1 MEKKRTLYTKEGYK
15 ALVDELDQLKNVK
28 MPKVKEDLARARSFG
43 DLSENS
49 EYDEA
54 KDEQAKTVTRIA
66 ELEMLIE
73 EAVVVDESELEA
85 GVVNLG
91 CTVKVYDYDME
102 EEAEY
107 TIVGSNE
114 ANAMLGKISD
124 QSPMG
129 AAMMH
134 AKAGDEVSFNTPRG
148 LTLKL
153 KILEVT
159 RTKNH

>member
-1 MEKKRTLYTKEGYK
+1 MEKKRTLYTEEGYK

-28 MPKVKEDLARARSFG
+28 MPKIKEDLARARSFG

-54 KDEQAKTVTRIA
+54 KDEQGKTVTRIA
-66 ELEMLIE
+66 ELEALLE
-73 EAVVVDESELEA
+73 NAEVVSEDDLQS

-114 ANAMLGKISD
+114 ADAMSGRISD
-124 QSPMG
+124 MSPMG

-134 AKAGDEVSFNTPRG
+134 AHEGDEVSFDSPAG
-148 LTLKL
+148 VLKF
-153 KILEVT
+153 KILSVT
-159 RTKNH
+159 RTK

>member
-1 MEKKRTLYTKEGYK
+1 MQKKKTLYTEEGYK
-15 ALVDELDQLKNVK
+15 ALVDELDYLKNVK

-54 KDEQAKTVTRIA
+54 KDEQGKTVTRIA
-66 ELEMLIE
+66 ELEELVE
-73 EAVVVDESELEA
+73 NAEVVSEDDLQS

-114 ANAMLGKISD
+114 ANAMIGRISD
-124 QSPMG
+124 MSPMG

-134 AKAGDEVSFNTPRG
+134 AREGDEVTFDSPAG
-148 LTLKL
+148 PLKF
-153 KILEVT
+153 KILSVT
-159 RTKNH
+159 RTNK